1 MSGEWH
7 ARIEDLG
14 NGQRRVVGAG
24 FLVDPR
30 RVLTCQHVV
39 AGCADIRVSFVQ
51 ARRRDLI
58 DRPAKVVF
66 AGPWRRT
73 DDYGDVAVI
82 ELDDQVDVPP
92 ARLATSFDPD
102 ARFVAHGFPP
112 DAGPFGSV
120 LGLKISSSDGVGEWL
135 HIEAETGHA
144 EFPRQGF
151 SGAAV
156 YDTST
161 ADVIG
166 MITDASPAPARR
178 TGRVLPVSSVRMHW
192 EDVDDLM
199 DLKWLDS
206 APVRRE
212 LRSIVSNLR
221 TDVPLESLV
230 MATFPQT
237 QRPRDLV
244 SVWDA
249 VRYVAEEVLDD
260 DDRLARF
267 LIQVA
272 AHAHVDEA
280 SQISRRA
287 LVAWVR
293 RRLSAANLPAG
304 RLSSIIVRL
313 EPRTKGGYFLS
324 FSTMAN
330 GVPGPSTRAVR
341 VGKDEVQVQVEL
353 MLPEMMERL
362 VGTDPIVE
370 FVLPQPLLGEP
381 VDEWHL
387 DRAND
392 IPLRYYPVVVRD
404 VARMSRGSAV
414 IQDQWIKRS
423 RGLRAVP
430 RPDPGIMGCRWGNP
444 GQVYERLMSSPE
456 MCVLVCA
463 SRPNERSLAKI
474 LTSGLP
480 VALWPRTRCAAADHR
495 HCERQMLLDRLLP
508 RLAVSSFD
516 EIPRLVRDLRLEAR
530 GARTTPHYGRRLT
543 LMWDDPDRMPDPP
556 TYMDG

>member
-1 MSGEWH
+1 MSSEWH
-7 ARIEDLG
+7 ARIEVVG
-14 NGQRRVVGAG
+14 NGRRKVVGAG

-39 AGCADIRVSFVQ
+39 AGCSDIRVSFVQ
-51 ARRRDLI
+51 ARRRDVI

-66 AGPWRRT
+66 SGPWRQT

-82 ELDDQVDVPP
+82 ELDDQIDLAP
-92 ARLATSFDPD
+92 ARLVTAFDAS

-120 LGLKISSSDGVGEWL
+120 LGLNISSADGVGEWL
-135 HIEAETGHA
+135 HIEADTGHA
-144 EFPRQGF
+144 EFPRHGF

-156 YDTST
+156 YDAS
-161 ADVIG
+161 AGEVIG
-166 MITDASPAPARR
+166 MITDASPSLARR

-192 EDVDDLM
+192 EDVDDLI
-199 DLKWLDS
+199 DLQWLDS
-206 APVRRE
+206 AFARRR
-212 LRSIVSNLR
+212 LRSMVSNLR
-221 TDVPLESLV
+221 TDVALESLV
-230 MATFPQT
+230 MSTFPET
-237 QRPRDLV
+237 QRPRDLF

-249 VRYVAEEVLDD
+249 VRYVAEELLD

-267 LIQVA
+267 LVQVA
-272 AHAHVDEA
+272 AHLDQA
-280 SQISRRA
+280 SQRSRPA

-293 RRLSAANLPAG
+293 QTLSAAPPMG
-304 RLSSIIVRL
+304 DRPSSIIIRL

-324 FSTMAN
+324 FSTLAN
-330 GVPGPSTRAVR
+330 GVPGPSTNAVPVAR
-341 VGKDEVQVQVEL
+341 DEVQAQVEL

-362 VGTDPIVE
+362 VGTDPIIE

-381 VDEWHL
+381 VDEWHF

-404 VARMSRGSAV
+404 VARMGGGSAV
-414 IQDQWIKRS
+414 IRDQWIKRS
-423 RGLRAVP
+423 RGLRADP
-430 RPDPGIMGCRWGNP
+430 RPEPGTMSCRWGTP

-463 SRPNERSLAKI
+463 SGPNERTLVKVLI
-474 LTSGLP
+474 SGLP
-480 VALWPRTRCAAADHR
+480 VALWPRGRCAAADHA
-495 HCERQMLLDRLLP
+495 HCERQVLLHRLVA
-508 RLAVSSFD
+508 RLAASSFD
-516 EIPRLVRDLRLEAR
+516 ELPRLVRDLRLEAR
-530 GARTTPHYGRRLT
+530 RAKATPHYGRRLT